1 MYNKYEVGSSD
12 RFDQKVYP
20 NVLSELEAIH
30 KSTQRMSGDN
40 KSDIVISFLKDHC
53 IKIEWI
59 AKNPK
64 VAKFITSRSLA
75 TPHIESLFESCR
87 GNQSFLNGFEDCIK
101 RQLQ

>member
-1 MYNKYEVGSSD
+1 MFNKYEVNASD

-20 NVLSELEAIH
+20 NVLIELDAIH

-59 AKNPK
+59 ARNPK

-75 TPHIESLFESCR
+75 TSHIESLFESCK
-87 GNQSFLNGFEDCIK
+87 GNQLFLSGFEDCIK
-101 RQLQ
+101 RQLK